1 MLFFYHCCMQNL
13 KFNSICK
20 VFTVL
25 VCFAALDCA
34 WGEERSV
41 WQRFVNFFTPSGSI
55 QGEGPVFDELRGV
68 ESQIDKIEVQ
78 YSRERRPGN
87 KTRYRKQLDSLR
99 SVRDSLITVIEKMP
113 VSSGSVAV
121 GASGVNTAQSSAV
134 QLAVPVQSVQ
144 SSGALSSMDVLAS
157 SSLMASS
164 SSAIETVP
172 ATEIAAVPAVASAE
186 GACVHDTVFVHDT
199 LVVRDTVVIHDT
211 LYVVLANKPE
221 AAAPKEKKKAVIAPV
236 K

>member
-1 MLFFYHCCMQNL
+1 MQNF

-25 VCFAALDCA
+25 VCFIALDCA
-34 WGEERSV
+34 WGEDRSV

-55 QGEGPVFDELRGV
+55 QGDGPIFDELRGV
-68 ESQIDKIEVQ
+68 ETQIDKIEVQ
-78 YSRERRPGN
+78 YTRERRPGN

-99 SVRDSLITVIEKMP
+99 SVRDSLITVIEKLP
-113 VSSGSVAV
+113 VSGSVV
-121 GASGVNTAQSSAV
+121 SSSVTVQSVSSNGVQSSA
-134 QLAVPVQSVQ
+134 
-144 SSGALSSMDVLAS
+144 ALSSADVPAS
-157 SSLMASS
+157 SFLPASS
-164 SSAIETVP
+164 SSVIESVP
-172 ATEIAAVPAVASAE
+172 ATETAAVPAVASAE

-199 LVVRDTVVIHDT
+199 LVVRDTVVIRDT

-221 AAAPKEKKKAVIAPV
+221 APAPKEKKKGAAAPV

>member
-1 MLFFYHCCMQNL
+1 MQNL

-25 VCFAALDCA
+25 VCFIALDCA

-55 QGEGPVFDELRGV
+55 QGEGPIFDELRGV

-78 YSRERRPGN
+78 YTRERRPGN

-113 VSSGSVAV
+113 VSGSVV
-121 GASGVNTAQSSAV
+121 SSSVTVQSVSSNGVQSSA
-134 QLAVPVQSVQ
+134 
-144 SSGALSSMDVLAS
+144 ALSSADVPAS
-157 SSLMASS
+157 SSLPASS
-164 SSAIETVP
+164 SSTIESVP
-172 ATEIAAVPAVASAE
+172 ATATAAVASAE
-186 GACVHDTVFVHDT
+186 AACVHDTVFVHDT

-221 AAAPKEKKKAVIAPV
+221 APAPKEKKKAANAPG

>member
-1 MLFFYHCCMQNL
+1 MQKS
-13 KFNSICK
+13 KFHSICK
-20 VFTVL
+20 VFTAF
-25 VCFAALDCA
+25 VCFIALDLA

-78 YSRERRPGN
+78 YTRERRPGN
-87 KTRYRKQLDSLR
+87 KTRFRKQLDRLR
-99 SVRDSLITVIEKMP
+99 SVRDSLITVIENMP
-113 VSSGSVAV
+113 MSSGSVAV
-121 GASGVNTAQSSAV
+121 SSSNANAAQSSAM
-134 QLAVPVQSVQ
+134 QLAVRVQ
-144 SSGALSSMDVLAS
+144 SSVMSSEVLSSANVPAS
-157 SSLMASS
+157 SSLEASS
-164 SSAIETVP
+164 SSAVD
-172 ATEIAAVPAVASAE
+172 AVSGSAANV
-186 GACVHDTVFVHDT
+186 ACVHDTVLVHDT

-221 AAAPKEKKKAVIAPV
+221 AAAPKGNKKTTAAPA